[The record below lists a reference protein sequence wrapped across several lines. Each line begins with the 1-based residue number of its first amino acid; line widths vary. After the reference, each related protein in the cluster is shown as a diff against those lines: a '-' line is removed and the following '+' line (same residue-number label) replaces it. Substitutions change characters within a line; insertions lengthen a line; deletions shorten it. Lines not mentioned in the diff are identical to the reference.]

1 MSDFP
6 LLIPESD
13 ELKRLHKVEKLVQ
26 NVMENDREGI
36 EKMTVEMAAD
46 ILGWMREDDEE
57 ESIPADLTAEQFAE
71 IWNEMKGID

>member
-1 MSDFP
+1 MK
-6 LLIPESD
+6 EGKTMTAY
-13 ELKRLHKVEKLVQ
+13 ELVQ

-36 EKMTVEMAAD
+36 EKMTVEMAAN

-57 ESIPADLTAEQFAE
+57 GTIPADLTAEQFTE

>member
-1 MSDFP
+1 MTAY
-6 LLIPESD
+6 E
-13 ELKRLHKVEKLVQ
+13 LVQ

-57 ESIPADLTAEQFAE
+57 GTIPADLTAEQFTE

>member
-1 MSDFP
+1 MTTYEF
-6 LLIPESD
+6 
-13 ELKRLHKVEKLVQ
+13 VQ

-57 ESIPADLTAEQFAE
+57 GTIPTDLTAEQFAE

>member
-1 MSDFP
+1 MKEGKTMTAYEF
-6 LLIPESD
+6 
-13 ELKRLHKVEKLVQ
+13 VQ

-36 EKMTVEMAAD
+36 EKMTVEMAAE

-57 ESIPADLTAEQFAE
+57 GAIPADLTAEQFAE

>member
-1 MSDFP
+1 MTAYEF
-6 LLIPESD
+6 
-13 ELKRLHKVEKLVQ
+13 VQ

-57 ESIPADLTAEQFAE
+57 ETIPADLTAEQFAE

>member
-1 MSDFP
+1 MTAYEF
-6 LLIPESD
+6 
-13 ELKRLHKVEKLVQ
+13 VQ

-57 ESIPADLTAEQFAE
+57 GTIPADLTAEQFAE

>member
-1 MSDFP
+1 MREGKTMTAYEF
-6 LLIPESD
+6 
-13 ELKRLHKVEKLVQ
+13 VQ

-57 ESIPADLTAEQFAE
+57 GTIPADLTAEQFAE